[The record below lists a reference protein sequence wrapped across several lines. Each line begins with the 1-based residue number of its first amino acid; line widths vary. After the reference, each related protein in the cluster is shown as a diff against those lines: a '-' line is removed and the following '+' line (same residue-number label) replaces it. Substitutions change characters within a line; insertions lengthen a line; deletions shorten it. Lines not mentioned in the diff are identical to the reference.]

1 MVQYS
6 IVQYSI
12 VQYSRLISDE
22 DVVGRRKLI
31 GENIEGQEGKETS
44 DLIFSVTRAVIIKDS
59 DKVVSWMGWD
69 MRGRGDERS
78 RRY

>member
-1 MVQYS
+1 MKEETERREYRMS
-6 IVQYSI
+6 
-12 VQYSRLISDE
+12 
-22 DVVGRRKLI
+22 GRERNLR
-31 GENIEGQEGKETS
+31 S
-44 DLIFSVTRAVIIKDS
+44 VFSVTRAVIIKDS